1 MNGYLKFYIVI
12 NICEISHRKS
22 RNTNA
27 MRFTD
32 KYESLYT
39 SFLASVSVFIEKKKM
54 GSINC
59 RGTCDFSV
67 AWEDNL

>member
-12 NICEISHRKS
+12 SICEISHRKS

-27 MRFTD
+27 TRFTD

-39 SFLASVSVFIEKKKM
+39 SFLASVSVFIEKNGQYKLY
-54 GSINC
+54 
-59 RGTCDFSV
+59 RY
-67 AWEDNL
+67 L